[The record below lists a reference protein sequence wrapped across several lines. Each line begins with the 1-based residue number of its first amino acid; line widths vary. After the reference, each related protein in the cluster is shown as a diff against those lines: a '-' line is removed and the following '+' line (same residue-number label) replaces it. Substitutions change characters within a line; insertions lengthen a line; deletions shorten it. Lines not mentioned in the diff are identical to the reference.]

1 MRFARLPLH
10 GHAIAAVA
18 ACGNDTS
25 TSSASDGST
34 SSVTVTT
41 AASTGPGTT
50 SGNPTTSPTTSETS
64 GMTGTA
70 TGGSTSAGNTTE
82 AITTGPMTTGPMTTG
97 PMTTGPMTTGTDGTT
112 GDSSSGTTAAPC
124 PADTIIC
131 EGMMKKVCDGLG
143 GFKDVENCP
152 MLCDENLGCVTC
164 IPGSFQCTG
173 NDVQKCN
180 DMGSGWDII
189 ETCDPVQGTMCDDI
203 GGTCEGDCAPG
214 NLGLSYIG
222 CDYYPTVTAG
232 LHETNPWV
240 FDYAVVVAN
249 TTNSTANI
257 TITRGANTV
266 TMTTVGAG
274 TAKVVTLP
282 YVNELILAPINT
294 AGPTV
299 MVPDGAYR
307 LRSDRPVTV
316 YQYNPL
322 QYKVGNSFSYINDA
336 GILLPVNTWGLEYR
350 VASRNHWPFAGYN
363 LPGFY
368 AVIARKD
375 NTKVTLTP
383 STTGGKVSA
392 GAGVAAN
399 GTGVVMLNEGD
410 VLEVFTVAGG
420 GAPDMSDLTGTLVQ
434 ADKPVQV
441 IGGHKCTNVPFN
453 IQYCDRLEESI
464 PPIDTLAKEYIVTT
478 PLINAN
484 TKKGEMVRIIATED
498 ATALTYEPAQPG
510 APAMLAK
517 AGDYA
522 EIAQTQNDFRI
533 TSDKK
538 ILVAQYMLGQN
549 AGGNSGDPAM
559 TFAVATE
566 QFRTQYLVHA
576 PTNYDTSWANIVAPM
591 GAAIT
596 LDGGMV
602 ANFTAIGNTGFGVAR
617 VPLSNGGDGN
627 HLLTGNQPFGI
638 QVYGYGQ
645 YTSYWYPGGLDLNLI
660 PQ

>member
-1 MRFARLPLH
+1 MRQTRRPLPFL
-10 GHAIAAVA
+10 IAAA
-18 ACGNDTS
+18 LAGCGDDTS
-25 TSSASDGST
+25 TSSGTDSSTSNNVTTVSTSDGG
-34 SSVTVTT
+34 TT
-41 AASTGPGTT
+41 ASTTPTT
-50 SGNPTTSPTTSETS
+50 GSTDPTSPTG

-70 TGGSTSAGNTTE
+70 SVGSTGSTGVGTTEALTSGPGTSSTTDVSTGGMTTGGSS
-82 AITTGPMTTGPMTTG
+82 
-97 PMTTGPMTTGTDGTT
+97 
-112 GDSSSGTTAAPC
+112 GDTSGTTAAPC

-131 EGMMKKVCDGLG
+131 EGQMKKVCDGLG

-152 MLCDENLGCVTC
+152 NVCDENLGCVTC

-189 ETCDPVQGTMCDDI
+189 ETCDPIQGTMCDDI
-203 GGTCEGDCAPG
+203 GGTCEGECAPG

-249 TTNSTANI
+249 TTNQTAAI
-257 TITRGANTV
+257 TITRGANIV
-266 TMTTVGAG
+266 KQDTVGAG
-274 TAKVVTLP
+274 TAKVITLP
-282 YVNELILAPINT
+282 YVDPLIMSPINT

-307 LRSDRPVTV
+307 LRSDHPVTV

-322 QYKVGNSFSYINDA
+322 QYKVGGSFSYINDA
-336 GILLPVNTWGLEYR
+336 GILLPVNTWGMEYR

-368 AVIARKD
+368 AVIARQD

-383 STTGGKVSA
+383 SATGGKVFA

-410 VLEVFTVAGG
+410 VLEVFTVSGG
-420 GAPDMSDLTGTLVQ
+420 GSPDVSDLTGTLVQ

-441 IGGHKCTNVPFN
+441 IGGHKCTNVPYN
-453 IQYCDRLEESI
+453 IQFCDRLEESI
-464 PPIDTLAKEYIVTT
+464 PSIDTLAKEYIVTA
-478 PLINAN
+478 PLIAAN
-484 TKKGEMVRIIATED
+484 TTKGEMVRIIATED

-510 APAMLAK
+510 APPMLAK
-517 AGDYA
+517 AGDYV
-522 EIAQTQNDFRI
+522 EIAQTKNDFRI
-533 TSDKK
+533 TADKK

-576 PTNYDTSWANIVAPM
+576 PTNYDTSFANIVAPM
-591 GAAIT
+591 GATVT
-596 LDGGMV
+596 LDG
-602 ANFTAIGNTGFGVAR
+602 ANVGGFTAIGNTGFGVAR
-617 VPLSNGGDGN
+617 VPLNNGGDGN